1 ITETLIGKYQDPSIY
16 PLDNFSGRESGNG
29 VGIIGTAS
37 GRNERMKNYPVAL
50 GNALN
55 NINAAR
61 NNAQT
66 MLQTNGSSIA
76 SIFIKIATADSSNL
90 AATTFTKAEVET
102 LGSMITGL
110 ETSNGYVWLAIK
122 DIALASTLSRANDV
136 ELTDAQVTQLVADVE
151 AATTPAELAAVTN
164 MRAFTDE
171 INDAIDNYEATATK
185 ISSARAAYNAFDVEN
200 NDGPFGYAAV
210 KSLIDHLI
218 DKTRVQVADK
228 VNPGR
233 DDKQDLIDAATGGQA
248 VPITLLSGSGALYD
262 IAKSA
267 GDYRAT
273 GIETDVDN
281 SGLTVHVRVS
291 ISTQAV
297 APILLTAARDQAVA
311 DLAPTNASGS
321 TGSLDN
327 AYGYAI
333 DFGFR
338 TNAPDAKLLLQD
350 QARQRIYNDGTVTNT
365 QTLGGGTYVKF
376 SSLDLD
382 KFTLDDIRALAS
394 ALRIVF
400 AIPELGEDSE
410 TGNITLSY
418 KILTIAAPDITVT
431 VNETTGEK
439 TYAGGTPSD
448 EDGDGKEETLTVNIA
463 LFGFTVADASDGGKI
478 VTLGTKK
485 LDAEDNTK
493 NDLTLLT
500 LTQNVAQKL
509 STVIYFD
516 GDAIDNT
523 MVANAEKSMTGSLN
537 FQFATDVDLVPM
549 ENASLR
555 NGENAPSEAEQI
567 AAAKTKLHTAIEYIE
582 GCDTYDTISA
592 KAEGDRTEDEAA
604 FLTSLN
610 NANTVY
616 ANGDAT
622 LDEVNSAGT
631 DLASKFNA
639 VATSDEKAELLQL
652 MQ

>member
-1 ITETLIGKYQDPSIY
+1 
-16 PLDNFSGRESGNG
+16 
-29 VGIIGTAS
+29 
-37 GRNERMKNYPVAL
+37 
-50 GNALN
+50 
-55 NINAAR
+55 
-61 NNAQT
+61 
-66 MLQTNGSSIA
+66 
-76 SIFIKIATADSSNL
+76 
-90 AATTFTKAEVET
+90 
-102 LGSMITGL
+102 MITGL

-136 ELTDAQVTQLVADVE
+136 ELTDAQVTQLVADAE

-185 ISSARAAYNAFDVEN
+185 ISSARDAYNAFDVEN

-218 DKTRVQVADK
+218 NKTRVQVADK

-291 ISTQAV
+291 ISTQAE

-382 KFTLDDIRALAS
+382 KFTLDDIRALVS

-410 TGNITLSY
+410 TGNVTLSY

-431 VNETTGEK
+431 VN
-439 TYAGGTPSD
+439 
-448 EDGDGKEETLTVNIA
+448 
-463 LFGFTVADASDGGKI
+463 
-478 VTLGTKK
+478 
-485 LDAEDNTK
+485 
-493 NDLTLLT
+493 
-500 LTQNVAQKL
+500 
-509 STVIYFD
+509 
-516 GDAIDNT
+516 
-523 MVANAEKSMTGSLN
+523 
-537 FQFATDVDLVPM
+537 
-549 ENASLR
+549 
-555 NGENAPSEAEQI
+555 
-567 AAAKTKLHTAIEYIE
+567 
-582 GCDTYDTISA
+582 
-592 KAEGDRTEDEAA
+592 
-604 FLTSLN
+604 
-610 NANTVY
+610 
-616 ANGDAT
+616 
-622 LDEVNSAGT
+622 
-631 DLASKFNA
+631 
-639 VATSDEKAELLQL
+639 
-652 MQ
+652 